1 MENDNVKKKRN
12 SYNAGKNNSRWS
24 GGKGSYYKN
33 HYQLKLNRTEKLKQV
48 GNKCEECGADGDIV
62 VLIARHKNGDIN
74 DHRIS
79 NLEIKCS
86 LCCGTK
92 KTSKIKRKYGMT
104 INEMRDKYNLS
115 FYTVYNRIL
124 PDCDDTKE
132 ELIKR
137 LNKESA
143 LIQKRI
149 DNNNNKTL
157 KNDLKLI
164 KDNIHEDE
172 IYIKSNN

>member
-124 PDCDDTKE
+124 PDCDTKE

-149 DNNNNKTL
+149 DNNNKTL

-164 KDNIHEDE
+164 KDNIHDDKV
-172 IYIKSNN
+172 YIKSNN

>member
-104 INEMRDKYNLS
+104 INEMRSKYNLS

-124 PDCDDTKE
+124 PDCDTKE

-149 DNNNNKTL
+149 DNNNKTL

>member
-124 PDCDDTKE
+124 PDCDTKE

-149 DNNNNKTL
+149 DNNNKTL

>member
-124 PDCDDTKE
+124 PDCDTKE

-149 DNNNNKTL
+149 DNNNKTL

-164 KDNIHEDE
+164 KDNIHDDE

>member
-124 PDCDDTKE
+124 PDCDTKE

-149 DNNNNKTL
+149 DNNNKTL

-164 KDNIHEDE
+164 KDNIHDDDE
-172 IYIKSNN
+172 ICIKSNN

>member
-1 MENDNVKKKRN
+1 
-12 SYNAGKNNSRWS
+12 
-24 GGKGSYYKN
+24 
-33 HYQLKLNRTEKLKQV
+33 
-48 GNKCEECGADGDIV
+48 
-62 VLIARHKNGDIN
+62 
-74 DHRIS
+74 
-79 NLEIKCS
+79 
-86 LCCGTK
+86 
-92 KTSKIKRKYGMT
+92 MT

-124 PDCDDTKE
+124 PDCDTKE

-149 DNNNNKTL
+149 DNNNKTL